1 MSTETLGTSS
11 AMRSGP
17 SPRSVLLERVEHMYV
32 ATRSVI
38 DALPAERFDAVLP
51 SGWRLRDVVAHLA
64 AWEETVPPR
73 VAAVLA
79 TGDDPQ
85 GDVDIEAFNRR
96 VVAKAADATADEL
109 RARLAAAHAKV
120 VETIRSFDGR
130 DVPKLATEIV
140 EWNTTGHYPDH
151 FADLGAA
158 IHTSGELA
166 EIAWQSWRTF
176 RAALFAIGLDELDRV
191 TPSGWRYTDLA
202 AHVAGWFDLVTAR
215 LEGFHATGEIGD
227 PDGTADEINARI
239 VERTR
244 GRRARDVIVEL
255 DPAMARLMKAI
266 RSLSDGELHA
276 RDDWAI
282 RIVAGNTYGHFAE
295 HHVEVRA
302 AVPSTPADLVAR
314 ARAGW
319 RTFHG
324 VLVRVGLL
332 PLTRATSSG
341 WTGTAMVSHL
351 AHWMEIVPDE
361 LPHAL
366 AGVRRPRDVQAEND
380 AEIHAAPATS
390 AGEAV
395 ARLDRAYEAT
405 LEIVRTLPADEPLG
419 FEVVRLIA
427 GETYGHLLQHLTELE
442 PLVPRTTADVLR
454 RFDETWRILRARVRE
469 IGRAGLMAATS
480 SGWTY
485 RDLCAHLANW
495 MQNAAIELESGVS
508 PAWNAETTQA
518 ENDRAVAAHRL
529 VGAEAM
535 LDELDSSQR
544 RVREVIAGLPDDRI
558 RDRRTFD
565 IVAFYTYLA
574 WEEHFE
580 ELGVRA

>member
-1 MSTETLGTSS
+1 MMTSVASTSNDLFAQIEQGYVAS
-11 AMRSGP
+11 
-17 SPRSVLLERVEHMYV
+17 RSVLEV
-32 ATRSVI
+32 
-38 DALPAERFDAVLP
+38 LPRARFDEMLP
-51 SGWRLRDVVAHLA
+51 SGWTLKDVLAHLA
-64 AWEETVPPR
+64 GWEEICLERIASLRGGVWRRYSDADTDAKNAEL
-73 VAAVLA
+73 VAAMR
-79 TGDDPQ
+79 
-85 GDVDIEAFNRR
+85 DVS
-96 VVAKAADATADEL
+96 VADLFGRWE
-109 RARLAAAHAKV
+109 RAHAKV
-120 VETIRSFDGR
+120 RALVAGLSPDE
-130 DVPKLATEIV
+130 LADERFVMAISADTCD
-140 EWNTTGHYPDH
+140 HYPDH

-176 RAALFAIGLDELDRV
+176 RAALFAIGLDELDRA

-202 AHVAGWFDLVTAR
+202 AHVAGWFDLTTAR
-215 LEGFHATGEIGD
+215 LERFHATGEISD

-255 DPAMARLMKAI
+255 DPAMVRLMKAM
-266 RSLSDGELHA
+266 RSLSDDELHA
-276 RDDWAI
+276 RDDRAI

-302 AVPSTPADLVAR
+302 AVPSTRADLLAR
-314 ARAGW
+314 VRAGW

-324 VLVRVGLL
+324 ALVRVGLL

-380 AEIHAAPATS
+380 TEIHAALATS
-390 AGEAV
+390 AREAV

-405 LEIVRTLPADEPLG
+405 LGIVRTLPADEPLG
-419 FEVVRLIA
+419 FEAVRLIA
-427 GETYGHLLQHLTELE
+427 GETYGHLLQHVTELE
-442 PLVPRTTADVLR
+442 PLVPRITADVLR

-469 IGRAGLMAATS
+469 IGRAGLMATTS

-495 MQNAAIELESGVS
+495 MQNAASEIETGLSPSWTAESV
-508 PAWNAETTQA
+508 QA

-529 VGAEAM
+529 VGPEAM

-558 RDRRTFD
+558 RDRRVFG

-580 ELGVRA
+580 ELGVRV